1 MQEKT
6 KEGASLYVTYDS
18 MKRPVHISIKE
29 SGLSGF
35 LAFMREDTAEV
46 LRQGYDPNLWM
57 CHYRFPDR
65 RQIPEIRPQSN
76 DDYLERL
83 SRAARSA
90 GIRAEHQIAMT
101 DMLYCLRHSIVPL
114 TPEADPAKLAL
125 RTDYPD
131 PLGTFGVE
139 LPSPGADIPEYR
151 AYTAVETAPGV
162 VFFSDT
168 QHGKMQFEKY
178 MDYHASNFFNPEQQ
192 TPSLKIYDV
201 IARPADMAPITDRCF
216 AEAEDGQ
223 ERRNR
228 FAEAYADRELLR
240 QGSLRREFDM
250 RRSTV
255 IGRLH
260 REQELL
266 RDYIVPIGTEHNHF
280 NQTSAVSFRD
290 EGTVTLTIPQ
300 GAYSLHGHAIGQL
313 AARMNI
319 PSRYLREMAAGEPWQ
334 RALAADM
341 LNQHSIHTPRARV
354 LLRTV
359 GTEVR
364 GVLSDSYRRIDS
376 QSSLIAF
383 LQEAKRQG
391 AVICDAYM
399 SDTKVWAE
407 TILPTPLTIP
417 TTKNGHVVIF
427 MGARFSTSD
436 YGDGALD
443 MRAFLLNGV
452 CLNGMVRESV
462 WKQIHLGA
470 KLPGNLRL
478 SDRTYELDTQAT
490 VSAVRD
496 LARQLYSRE
505 TIRKKAIEIQRASE
519 TDVDFTAELQRL
531 VKNNRLLKNESEQVE
546 QLLMQNRPEDGLQG
560 EATLWKLT
568 QALTAFARD
577 AEPARSRE
585 MQELS
590 GELFKKIA

>member
-1 MQEKT
+1 MLCMKNKT
-6 KEGASLYVTYDS
+6 NS
-18 MKRPVHISIKE
+18 
-29 SGLSGF
+29 
-35 LAFMREDTAEV
+35 
-46 LRQGYDPNLWM
+46 
-57 CHYRFPDR
+57 
-65 RQIPEIRPQSN
+65 
-76 DDYLERL
+76 
-83 SRAARSA
+83 
-90 GIRAEHQIAMT
+90 
-101 DMLYCLRHSIVPL
+101 VPL

-139 LPSPGADIPEYR
+139 LPSPGIDIPEYR

-496 LARQLYSRE
+496 LARQLYSRK

-519 TDVDFTAELQRL
+519 TDVDLTAELQRL

-577 AEPARSRE
+577 TEPTRSRE

>member
-1 MQEKT
+1 MQERK

-139 LPSPGADIPEYR
+139 LPSPGIDIPEYR

-240 QGSLRREFDM
+240 QGNLRREFDM
-250 RRSTV
+250 RRST
-255 IGRLH
+255 
-260 REQELL
+260 ENYYAFLL
-266 RDYIVPIGTEHNHF
+266 RDEPAGEKKKRL
-280 NQTSAVSFRD
+280 ADRSFRELWERFR
-290 EGTVTLTIPQ
+290 EGGRLKEPAGPECVESRSFMGDSEENAPDTKTIN
-300 GAYSLHGHAIGQL
+300 AYEYTSHSGDGPADPRSGPDGEPRADLHGRFYPEGFRPVCRRRYFRRAKRSRRTSG
-313 AARMNI
+313 RMD
-319 PSRYLREMAAGEPWQ
+319 
-334 RALAADM
+334 RAL
-341 LNQHSIHTPRARV
+341 
-354 LLRTV
+354 
-359 GTEVR
+359 
-364 GVLSDSYRRIDS
+364 
-376 QSSLIAF
+376 
-383 LQEAKRQG
+383 
-391 AVICDAYM
+391 
-399 SDTKVWAE
+399 
-407 TILPTPLTIP
+407 
-417 TTKNGHVVIF
+417 
-427 MGARFSTSD
+427 
-436 YGDGALD
+436 
-443 MRAFLLNGV
+443 
-452 CLNGMVRESV
+452 
-462 WKQIHLGA
+462 
-470 KLPGNLRL
+470 RL
-478 SDRTYELDTQAT
+478 C
-490 VSAVRD
+490 
-496 LARQLYSRE
+496 
-505 TIRKKAIEIQRASE
+505 
-519 TDVDFTAELQRL
+519 
-531 VKNNRLLKNESEQVE
+531 
-546 QLLMQNRPEDGLQG
+546 
-560 EATLWKLT
+560 
-568 QALTAFARD
+568 
-577 AEPARSRE
+577 
-585 MQELS
+585 
-590 GELFKKIA
+590 

>member
-1 MQEKT
+1 MNAQEKQQGLNEVVVR
-6 KEGASLYVTYDS
+6 KEEK
-18 MKRPVHISIKE
+18 MI
-29 SGLSGF
+29 
-35 LAFMREDTAEV
+35 TA
-46 LRQGYDPNLWM
+46 RQENV
-57 CHYRFPDR
+57 
-65 RQIPEIRPQSN
+65 
-76 DDYLERL
+76 
-83 SRAARSA
+83 RA
-90 GIRAEHQIAMT
+90 
-101 DMLYCLRHSIVPL
+101 
-114 TPEADPAKLAL
+114 
-125 RTDYPD
+125 
-131 PLGTFGVE
+131 
-139 LPSPGADIPEYR
+139 
-151 AYTAVETAPGV
+151 
-162 VFFSDT
+162 
-168 QHGKMQFEKY
+168 
-178 MDYHASNFFNPEQQ
+178 
-192 TPSLKIYDV
+192 
-201 IARPADMAPITDRCF
+201 
-216 AEAEDGQ
+216 
-223 ERRNR
+223 
-228 FAEAYADRELLR
+228 
-240 QGSLRREFDM
+240 
-250 RRSTV
+250 V

-266 RDYIVPIGTEHNHF
+266 RDYVVPIGTERHRF
-280 NQTSAVSFRD
+280 DQTPVVSFRD
-290 EGTVTLTIPQ
+290 EGTVTLNIPQ
-300 GAYSLHGHAIGQL
+300 GAYSLIGQL
-313 AARMNI
+313 AARMDI

-341 LNQHSIHTPRARV
+341 LNRHSIHTPRARV

-359 GTEVR
+359 GAQVR

-376 QSSLIAF
+376 QSTLIAF
-383 LQEAKRQG
+383 LEEAKRQG

-417 TTKNGHVVIF
+417 TAKNGHVVIF

-496 LARQLYSRE
+496 LARQLYSHE

-519 TDVDFTAELQRL
+519 TDVDFTTELQRL
-531 VKNNRLLKNESEQVE
+531 VKNNRLLK
-546 QLLMQNRPEDGLQG
+546 NRPEDGLQG

-577 AEPARSRE
+577 AEPTRSRE

-590 GELFKKIA
+590 GELFKRIA

>member
-6 KEGASLYVTYDS
+6 KEGVSLYVTYDS

-83 SRAARSA
+83 SRAVRSA

-139 LPSPGADIPEYR
+139 LPSPGIDIPEYR

-178 MDYHASNFFNPEQQ
+178 MDYHASNFFNPEQR
-192 TPSLKIYDV
+192 TSSLKIYDV

-240 QGSLRREFDM
+240 QGNLRREFDM
-250 RRSTV
+250 RRST
-255 IGRLH
+255 
-260 REQELL
+260 E
-266 RDYIVPIGTEHNHF
+266 
-280 NQTSAVSFRD
+280 
-290 EGTVTLTIPQ
+290 
-300 GAYSLHGHAIGQL
+300 
-313 AARMNI
+313 
-319 PSRYLREMAAGEPWQ
+319 
-334 RALAADM
+334 
-341 LNQHSIHTPRARV
+341 
-354 LLRTV
+354 
-359 GTEVR
+359 
-364 GVLSDSYRRIDS
+364 SY
-376 QSSLIAF
+376 
-383 LQEAKRQG
+383 
-391 AVICDAYM
+391 Y
-399 SDTKVWAE
+399 
-407 TILPTPLTIP
+407 
-417 TTKNGHVVIF
+417 
-427 MGARFSTSD
+427 
-436 YGDGALD
+436 
-443 MRAFLLNGV
+443 AFLLRNELTGEKKKR
-452 CLNGMVRESV
+452 LADRSFRELWERFRDSGRLKEPTGPECV
-462 WKQIHLGA
+462 ESRSFMGDSEERT
-470 KLPGNLRL
+470 LR
-478 SDRTYELDTQAT
+478 
-490 VSAVRD
+490 
-496 LARQLYSRE
+496 
-505 TIRKKAIEIQRASE
+505 IRKR
-519 TDVDFTAELQRL
+519 
-531 VKNNRLLKNESEQVE
+531 
-546 QLLMQNRPEDGLQG
+546 
-560 EATLWKLT
+560 
-568 QALTAFARD
+568 
-577 AEPARSRE
+577 
-585 MQELS
+585 
-590 GELFKKIA
+590 

>member
-1 MQEKT
+1 
-6 KEGASLYVTYDS
+6 
-18 MKRPVHISIKE
+18 
-29 SGLSGF
+29 
-35 LAFMREDTAEV
+35 
-46 LRQGYDPNLWM
+46 
-57 CHYRFPDR
+57 
-65 RQIPEIRPQSN
+65 
-76 DDYLERL
+76 
-83 SRAARSA
+83 
-90 GIRAEHQIAMT
+90 
-101 DMLYCLRHSIVPL
+101 
-114 TPEADPAKLAL
+114 
-125 RTDYPD
+125 
-131 PLGTFGVE
+131 
-139 LPSPGADIPEYR
+139 
-151 AYTAVETAPGV
+151 
-162 VFFSDT
+162 
-168 QHGKMQFEKY
+168 
-178 MDYHASNFFNPEQQ
+178 
-192 TPSLKIYDV
+192 
-201 IARPADMAPITDRCF
+201 
-216 AEAEDGQ
+216 
-223 ERRNR
+223 
-228 FAEAYADRELLR
+228 
-240 QGSLRREFDM
+240 
-250 RRSTV
+250 
-255 IGRLH
+255 
-260 REQELL
+260 
-266 RDYIVPIGTEHNHF
+266 
-280 NQTSAVSFRD
+280 
-290 EGTVTLTIPQ
+290 
-300 GAYSLHGHAIGQL
+300 
-313 AARMNI
+313 
-319 PSRYLREMAAGEPWQ
+319 
-334 RALAADM
+334 M
-341 LNQHSIHTPRARV
+341 LNQHAIHTPRSRV

-383 LQEAKRQG
+383 LQEAKQQG

-417 TTKNGHVVIF
+417 TAKNGHVVIF

-519 TDVDFTAELQRL
+519 TDVDFTTELQRL

-577 AEPARSRE
+577 AEPTRSRE

-590 GELFKKIA
+590 GELFKRIA